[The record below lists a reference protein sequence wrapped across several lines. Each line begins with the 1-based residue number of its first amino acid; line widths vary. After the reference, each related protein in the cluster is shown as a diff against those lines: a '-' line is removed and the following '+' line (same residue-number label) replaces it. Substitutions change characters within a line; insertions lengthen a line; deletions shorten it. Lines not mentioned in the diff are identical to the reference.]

1 MKPIVLIASPLVGA
15 GIGYI
20 TNWLA
25 IKMLFRPLKPVKLFG
40 KEISMLQGV
49 IPKRRGDLARS
60 VGQTVG
66 EHLLTEDAF
75 DKTLESPET
84 QAKIRQFVRDAADNL
99 QKEERTI
106 DEIIEWIV
114 PEVEKREQL
123 HDQVTDFATDVILN
137 ALRSE
142 ETLKTV
148 EGYLTDF
155 FNKIFHEEREELLQS
170 DFYQKL
176 KMTLRDYL
184 TTNLQNPLVAQ
195 RVSYFLYNQVQ
206 NWQESEECL
215 GSMIPNEV
223 LMGIKTMLED
233 QGPKISRQILNFL
246 SSPETR
252 SLIRGKIDQFFSQSM
267 LMAMVGKF
275 FADKGKIAD
284 QIVIQVS
291 EFIDD
296 PHNQRKLVE
305 TVNQALDSML
315 DVKVGDLAKRID
327 KEMVWNGTDFILQKV
342 TSKQFIE
349 NCLDGLEELFLGN
362 KEVEEVMRQV
372 AVSTEIEMIPADV
385 DDLDGVL
392 TYQASVQPIKKILND
407 GETGRMIQKLMKEFL
422 DQEFVEKGIR
432 SMVESQMAALR
443 QKQIKSF
450 FSELKLNTIVKVEE
464 GVLSVLRFVHKNYLS
479 KIIEVLNF
487 ETLVEEKVLSFD
499 LEEME
504 EIVLRVMSVELRMI
518 TLFGLYLG
526 LLMGF
531 ITPLINMLL
540 GQ

>member
-1 MKPIVLIASPLVGA
+1 MKPVVLIASPLVGA

-25 IKMLFRPLKPVKLFG
+25 IKMLFRPLKPVKILG
-40 KEISMLQGV
+40 KEISILQGV

-75 DKTLESPET
+75 EKTLESPET

-99 QKEERTI
+99 QKEEQTI
-106 DEIIEWIV
+106 DEIIEWII

-123 HDQVTDFATDVILN
+123 HNQVTDFATDLILN

-155 FNKIFHEEREELLQS
+155 FNKVLHEDREELLQS

-176 KMTLRDYL
+176 KQTLQDYL
-184 TTNLQNPLVAQ
+184 TDSLQNPMVAQ
-195 RVSYFLYNQVQ
+195 RVSHFLYNRVQ
-206 NWQESEECL
+206 NWQESDERL
-215 GSMIPNEV
+215 GSVIPNQV
-223 LMGIKTMLED
+223 LMGVKTILED
-233 QGPKISRQILNFL
+233 QGPKISRQIVSYL

-252 SLIRGKIDQFFSQSM
+252 CLIRDKIDQFFSQSM

-284 QIVIQVS
+284 QIVIQIS

-296 PHNQRKLVE
+296 PQNQLKLVE

-327 KEMVWNGTDFILQKV
+327 EKMVWNGTDFILQKV
-342 TSKQFIE
+342 TTKQFIE
-349 NCLDGLEELFLGN
+349 NCLDSIEELFLGN
-362 KEVEEVMRQV
+362 KEEDVARKQV
-372 AVSTEIEMIPADV
+372 AVSTELEMIPVDV
-385 DDLDGVL
+385 DGLDGVV
-392 TYQASVQPIKKILND
+392 TYQASVQPIEKILNA
-407 GETGRMIQKLMKEFL
+407 GETGQMIRKLMKEFL
-422 DQEFVEKGIR
+422 HQEFVEKGIR
-432 SMVESQMAALR
+432 SMVESQMSILR

-450 FSELKLNTIVKVEE
+450 FSELKLDTIVKVEE

-504 EIVLRVMSVELRMI
+504 ELVLRVMSVELRMI